1 MVETPAST
9 TPNLVNTVKTNFSV
23 DGIINYIVQSKEV
36 IFEIGLYGLLG
47 FAVGYLLKR
56 YSGFIVTFALVIVIL
71 VVLNQFGLVTIFLN
85 WNKFYEYIGVQPA
98 LVSTDNLIAVGTEW
112 ARTNIIVVASAA
124 IGFLIGL
131 RAG

>member
-1 MVETPAST
+1 MVGTQAQQSPGLADA
-9 TPNLVNTVKTNFSV
+9 VKNNFSV
-23 DGIINYIVQSKEV
+23 DGIINYIVQSKDI
-36 IFEIGLYGLLG
+36 IFEVGLYGLLG

-56 YSGFIVTFALVIVIL
+56 YSNFVVTLALVVVLL
-71 VVLNQFGLVTIFLN
+71 VVLNQFQIVNILIN
-85 WNKFYEYIGVQPA
+85 WNKFYEYIGIQPA
-98 LVSTDNLIAVGTEW
+98 LVNTDNLIAVGAEW

>member
-1 MVETPAST
+1 MVDSQAPTA
-9 TPNLVNTVKTNFSV
+9 PNLVTTVKNNFSV
-23 DGIINYIVQSKEV
+23 DGIINYIAQSKDL
-36 IFEIGLYGLLG
+36 IFEMGLYGLIG

-56 YSGFIVTFALVIVIL
+56 YSSFIVTLALVAVLL

-85 WNKFYEYIGVQPA
+85 WNKLYEYLGVPPA
-98 LVSTDNLIAVGTEW
+98 LVSTDNLIAIGSEW
-112 ARTNIIVVASAA
+112 ARTNVMVVASAA